1 MSSSSSSD
9 DPAIE
14 IINARKLREL
24 REKVAALER
33 AKAYQQQQQQQQQQS
48 SSSSSPSSPPPQSRP
63 KSSREI
69 LSHYLY
75 DRADEVLDLAYSQ
88 YPVQTEA
95 IVTRIARLILAGEIT
110 SKISGGELLALFRSI
125 GLKIRVN
132 TTIKVEDNGKFVSF
146 SEKLRNQ
153 QKNDLP

>member
-1 MSSSSSSD
+1 MSSSD
-9 DPAIE
+9 DPEID

-24 REKVAALER
+24 REKAAALER
-33 AKAYQQQQQQQQQQS
+33 AKANQQQQQS
-48 SSSSSPSSPPPQSRP
+48 SSSTSRP

-69 LSHYLY
+69 LSPYLY
-75 DRADEVLDLAYSQ
+75 DRADEVLDLAYGQ

-95 IVTRIARLILAGEIT
+95 IVTRIARLILDGEIANR
-110 SKISGGELLALFRSI
+110 ISGGELLMLFRSV

-146 SEKLRNQ
+146 SDKLKNQ
-153 QKNDLP
+153 QKKDSP

>member
-1 MSSSSSSD
+1 MSSSD
-9 DPAIE
+9 DPDIE

-24 REKVAALER
+24 REKAAALER
-33 AKAYQQQQQQQQQQS
+33 AKANQQKQSSSS
-48 SSSSSPSSPPPQSRP
+48 SSSSSPSRP
-63 KSSREI
+63 KASREI
-69 LSHYLY
+69 LSPYLY

-88 YPVQTEA
+88 YPVQTEG

-110 SKISGGELLALFRSI
+110 SKISGGELLMLFRSV

-146 SEKLRNQ
+146 SEKLRSQ
-153 QKNDLP
+153 HKNDSP

>member
-1 MSSSSSSD
+1 MSSSD
-9 DPAIE
+9 DPEID

-24 REKVAALER
+24 REKAAALER
-33 AKAYQQQQQQQQQQS
+33 AKANQQQQQS
-48 SSSSSPSSPPPQSRP
+48 QSSSSTSRP

-69 LSHYLY
+69 LSPYLY
-75 DRADEVLDLAYSQ
+75 DRADEVLDLAYGQ

-95 IVTRIARLILAGEIT
+95 IVTRIARLILDGEIT
-110 SKISGGELLALFRSI
+110 NRISGGELLMLFRSV

-146 SEKLRNQ
+146 SDKLKNQ
-153 QKNDLP
+153 QKKDSP